1 MFKSKIIG
9 KSYFR
14 RKNCQMSHF
23 WKKLGKKWGKTRSKL
38 EKIGKSQIEARFSAR
53 FEARSSSKNQVKAS
67 YLALFSISKLEA
79 RFFSSQIVQLGQKL
93 ARFPT
98 LIQTELNMWI
108 SMFSQRKPGKKYEVS
123 VTPMAAAV
131 TLYLFQT
138 VWNITMLL

>member
-23 WKKLGKKWGKTRSKL
+23 WKNQGKNGEKLDRSQKKQGKARSKL
-38 EKIGKSQIEARFSAR
+38 GKSQIEARFSAR

-98 LIQTELNMWI
+98 LVYRGDQSNQVSSLIQTTRWKRRE
-108 SMFSQRKPGKKYEVS
+108 RPGVNS
-123 VTPMAAAV
+123 DGD
-131 TLYLFQT
+131 QT
-138 VWNITMLL
+138 K